1 MTRLFPTLPRHS
13 RARAAWRV
21 GVPVFLTILV
31 MFMAGPD
38 VVLAAADADEGHSSW
53 MPTIAKMFNFA
64 VLAGILV
71 YFLRAPIA
79 GYLRSRSETIRKDL
93 VEAASLRSSAEAQLT
108 TIRTQLAKLPA
119 ELEALKRRGQE
130 ELAAEGVR
138 MKEVTARERD
148 RLLERTRRDIDLQFR
163 LARRAL
169 LEHTAELSIS
179 LARRRVEQTIT
190 SDDHRRLI
198 DQYAAEVH
206 A

>member
-1 MTRLFPTLPRHS
+1 
-13 RARAAWRV
+13 
-21 GVPVFLTILV
+21 
-31 MFMAGPD
+31 
-38 VVLAAADADEGHSSW
+38 
-53 MPTIAKMFNFA
+53 
-64 VLAGILV
+64 
-71 YFLRAPIA
+71 
-79 GYLRSRSETIRKDL
+79 
-93 VEAASLRSSAEAQLT
+93 
-108 TIRTQLAKLPA
+108 
-119 ELEALKRRGQE
+119 
-130 ELAAEGVR
+130 

-179 LARRRVEQTIT
+179 LARRRVERRIT